1 MDNNSIYIQPAI
13 KFYSSFDEALAA
25 EPKLDLYL
33 SLKEGKWEFINFFDF
48 PKTFIVA
55 EPGYG
60 KTRLLQEIVSKA
72 SDQKIKA
79 ICVESKKIADVT
91 IEEFILDQSKK
102 NSVIK
107 SDIFKLENKKEV
119 VICLDALDEV
129 KLDDFSS
136 TVEKIKTFLAQ
147 YSKITAIISCR
158 WHFFRKFKELFNDLG
173 FRYARIFPFS
183 KEQVESYL
191 KNNTISQENI
201 EKIFSALS
209 FQGRDL
215 VIQTPRYLELLVSYT
230 RNSGTENI
238 SSLTKASLFEF
249 FIYKKLEIEDKNLN
263 TQKRD
268 LIKSV
273 LEKLALIME
282 IYQANLIKKDELMS
296 FFDDLQSD
304 LKLSFLQQV
313 PIEVFFDKTILKD
326 NIDTIEFENTEFQEY
341 LSAKEIT
348 RLGKNIRTIFE
359 LSVDPELREIYP
371 SWFNTLGFVVDLDI
385 SVLKP
390 LLDFGRMSK
399 EGMVKDEEYHHF
411 LTQVD
416 TERLPIEDR
425 MAIFEQV
432 FTYYQSVLHWIDW
445 DIAKNLSY
453 YFDRSQHDLIK
464 YYADEKRYK
473 KNETKRTVHLGNVA
487 QIIGFLLKRGIFDDE
502 DKAFWRRKLIKFAQD
517 KNENNVLQRNAL
529 LALGNLRDESII
541 REVES
546 IWKSKRTRIQ
556 EYYLNLCRKINP
568 NHDLSLKYF
577 IEGTKQ
583 ESIDARYGLYEVTE
597 VRAVETLLDDFIHD
611 PSLLNAF
618 TDQESIF
625 RDQDSKIIENIKAV
639 WNRDIEEKLQKIVQK
654 PFESCNYYIEEN
666 SIFIKNISLL
676 LKSKNKNYLFKLISQ
691 IAASIN
697 LTDNLF
703 DFKHIFSIL
712 LEKEQVGEFIK
723 QLSQVKNGRRAAL
736 WTLQQIKFSNY
747 PGSEEI
753 YEKGR
758 NYLRVEYE
766 GAEKAWKK
774 QSKKPSVLSQT
785 YKEFK
790 LKLEPEK
797 GKYSLDIFKFYIDN
811 KKELNSLITKNEK
824 DRLINLIEKS
834 VFEKFDPGGQSLK
847 ITMQTESSKSYR
859 THTWIHIF
867 GDCIRIAYEFNLDVT
882 KYKKKII
889 NYIPFAYPE
898 HLDAIFSLVKNFQ
911 PDEIKSLVAVYREKM
926 SDLWRFMP
934 DSFILASERY
944 VIRESV
950 PILREFVKQNDFSI
964 YDRISALNASD
975 FLKPD
980 PGFLKKVFKQY
991 LNKQEKLAEKAN
1003 GLLIV
1008 NHKDPDAVSWRIDEL
1023 VKRAFPF
1030 KQPIGA
1036 HSVSSQENELHDKEF
1051 AAPLMKLK
1059 DTQYRN
1065 KFINLLN
1072 ESFNIIKND
1081 GYRTY
1086 AQYLWEIVHSYFD
1099 NLKEGRS
1106 YQPLRDLEK
1115 FVTLH
1120 SLDENINW
1128 FKYHLKK
1135 LKRSYITFLGKPK
1148 DINECI
1154 KKYNKLKTQ
1163 QYLEIATTRE
1173 LYEKV
1178 KDVIDIDL
1186 RRWVEGE
1193 MSYNFIVGG
1202 KVYDTKRQDY
1212 ESLIQKTI
1220 KTQIE
1225 NAFLK
1230 RGFETVNIIRE
1241 PQLLNDK
1248 RTDFLI
1254 FYGFIGPILIE
1265 VKLSKSED
1273 IAGSQKAIES
1283 KRSYKNLCQYMKGFE
1298 TYFGIFLVFDNK
1310 QRSCRTEKWEAHLA
1324 KIKNV
1329 YEKINNVTVLGL
1341 SSNLEL

>member
-1 MDNNSIYIQPAI
+1 MYNNSIYIPPGI

-25 EPKLDLYL
+25 DPKLDLYL

-48 PKTFIVA
+48 QKTFIVA

-79 ICVESKKIADVT
+79 IYVESKKIADLT

-102 NSVIK
+102 SSVIK
-107 SDIFKLENKKEV
+107 SDTFKLENKKEI

-136 TVEKIKTFLAQ
+136 TGEKIKTFLAQ

-191 KNNTISQENI
+191 KNNAISQENI

-215 VIQTPRYLELLVSYT
+215 VIQTPRYLELLVSYIRT
-230 RNSGTENI
+230 IGTENI
-238 SSLTKASLFEF
+238 SALTKAILFEF
-249 FIYKKLEIEDKNLN
+249 FIYKKLEIEDKKLN

-268 LIKSV
+268 LIKRV

-304 LKLSFLQQV
+304 LKISFLQQV

-359 LSVDPELREIYP
+359 LSVDPEQREIYP

-399 EGMVKDEEYHHF
+399 EGFVKDEEYHHF

-416 TERLPIEDR
+416 TERLSIEDR

-453 YFDRSQHDLIK
+453 YFDISQHNLIK
-464 YYADEKRYK
+464 YYANEKRYK
-473 KNETKRTVHLGNVA
+473 KNKTKRTVHLGNVA
-487 QIIGFLLKRGIFDDE
+487 QIIGFILKRGIFDDE

-517 KNENNVLQRNAL
+517 KNENDVLQRNAL

-546 IWKSKRTRIQ
+546 IWQSKRTRIQ

-583 ESIDARYGLYEVTE
+583 KSIDARYGLYEVTK
-597 VRAVETLLDDFIHD
+597 VRAIETLLDDFIHD
-611 PSLLNAF
+611 PTLLNAF
-618 TDQESIF
+618 IDQERIF
-625 RDQDSKIIENIKAV
+625 GDQDSKIIENIKAV
-639 WNRDIEEKLQKIVQK
+639 WNRDIEDKLEKIVQK

-666 SIFIKNISLL
+666 SILIKNISLL

-691 IAASIN
+691 IATSIN

-703 DFKHIFSIL
+703 DFKNIFSIL
-712 LEKEQVGEFIK
+712 LEKEHVGEFIK
-723 QLSQVKNGRRAAL
+723 QLSLVKNGRQAAL

-766 GAEKAWKK
+766 KAEKAWKK
-774 QSKKPSVLSQT
+774 QSKKQNMLDRT

-811 KKELNSLITKNEK
+811 KKEINFLITKNEK

-911 PDEIKSLVAVYREKM
+911 PDDIKRLVAVYREKK

-975 FLKPD
+975 FLKSD

-1030 KQPIGA
+1030 KQPFGA
-1036 HSVSSQENELHDKEF
+1036 HSVSSHENELHDKEF

-1059 DTQYRN
+1059 DTQYKK

-1072 ESFNIIKND
+1072 ESFNIIKKD
-1081 GYRTY
+1081 GYRSY

-1120 SLDENINW
+1120 SIDENINW

-1163 QYLEIATTRE
+1163 QYLEIATARE

-1178 KDVIDIDL
+1178 YKVIDIDL

-1193 MSYNFIVGG
+1193 KPYNFIVGG
-1202 KVYDTKRQDY
+1202 KVYNAKRQDY

-1220 KTQIE
+1220 KAQIE
-1225 NAFLK
+1225 KAFMK
-1230 RGFETVNIIRE
+1230 RGFEVNIIRE

-1254 FYGFIGPILIE
+1254 FYGLIGPILIE
-1265 VKLSKSED
+1265 VKLSKSGD
-1273 IAGSQKAIES
+1273 VAGSQKAIES

-1298 TYFGIFLVFDNK
+1298 AHFGILLVFDNK
-1310 QRSCRTEKWEAHLA
+1310 PRNSRTEKWEVHLA
-1324 KIKNV
+1324 KIKNA
-1329 YEKINNVTVLGL
+1329 YEKIDNVAVLGL
-1341 SSNLEL
+1341 SSSLGL